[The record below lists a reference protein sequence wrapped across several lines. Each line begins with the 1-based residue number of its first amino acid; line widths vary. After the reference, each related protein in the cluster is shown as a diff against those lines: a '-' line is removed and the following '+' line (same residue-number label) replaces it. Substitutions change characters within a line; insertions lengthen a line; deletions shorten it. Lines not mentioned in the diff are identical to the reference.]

1 MPTRHPTDLRR
12 HRSITD
18 RNLLIG
24 FFVVLLIVGGGLIG
38 LAYGGGAAV
47 TGVIC
52 IGAAALLAGLV
63 ALLMFGIERLSQ
75 WLDQRE

>member
-1 MPTRHPTDLRR
+1 MPARHPTDLRR
-12 HRSITD
+12 HRAVTD

-24 FFVVLLIVGGGLIG
+24 FFVVLLVVGGGLIG
-38 LAYGGGAAV
+38 LAYGGGAGV

-63 ALLMFGIERLSQ
+63 ALVMLGIGWLSQ

>member
-1 MPTRHPTDLRR
+1 MPTRNPTDLRR
-12 HRSITD
+12 HRSTTD

-52 IGAAALLAGLV
+52 IGAATMLAGLV
-63 ALLMFGIERLSQ
+63 ALVMFGLERLSQ
-75 WLDQRE
+75 WLDKRE